1 MLKILLKNYIRINI
15 SALELS
21 ANHNILHIVGVCH
34 DAEKDEKLTRLIEEI
49 MREEYNKTIFVVVET
64 KKRCD
69 ELTR

>member
-1 MLKILLKNYIRINI
+1 MLKILLKNYIPINI
-15 SALELS
+15 SALEPS

-34 DAEKDEKLTRLIEEI
+34 DAEKDEKLTRLIGKI

>member
-1 MLKILLKNYIRINI
+1 MLKILLKNYIRINV
-15 SALELS
+15 SAVELT

-49 MREEYNKTIFVVVET
+49 MRKEYNKTIFVVVET